1 MIEKK
6 LNKILKKVEK
16 PSRYIGEELNMVEK
30 NLEEINIRFAL
41 AFPDIYEVGMS
52 HLGSHILYGI
62 LNSKKDI
69 YCERV
74 YSPWVDMEKLMK
86 QEDIESHTLETKTQ
100 IKEFDFIGFTLQYE
114 MSYTNILNILEMGNI
129 PLLSKERKE
138 GYPIIIAG
146 GPCAYN
152 PEPISEFIDIFVMGE
167 GEEVTFEIIDTYR
180 DSNSKEEFLQKVAN
194 IEGIY
199 VPKYYDVEYKEDGT
213 IREFFPLNE
222 EVPKKIKKRIVE
234 DLDSLY
240 FPENI
245 VVPYI
250 ETVHDR
256 AMVEIFRGCTRGCR
270 FCQAGMVYRP
280 IRERSKDT
288 IKDIAYKILKNTG
301 YEEVS
306 FSSLSTSDY
315 SEIESLVT
323 ETMKEISKDKISISL
338 PSLRLDNFPIEVL
351 EEIQKVRKSGITFAP
366 EAGSQRLRDVIN
378 KGIEEKDLLETTEKM
393 FDRGWST
400 VKLYFMIGLPTETDE
415 DVMGIKDLGYKVKNL
430 FFQGE
435 KGKRKGNLKVTLST
449 SCFVPKPFTPFQWEP
464 QESVEEFDRK
474 IGLLKKS
481 IKDKKVTYNSH
492 DSKLSFLESVIARGD
507 RRLNKVILKA
517 FKLGCKFDGWSD
529 HFDYNKW
536 MKAFEEEGV
545 DPYFYS
551 TRVREYDEIL
561 PWDFIDVGVSKG
573 FLITESEKS
582 KEEKLTVDCREKCS
596 NCGIMSNF
604 PGGCK

>member
-16 PSRYIGEELNMVEK
+16 PSRYIGEELNMIEK
-30 NLEEINIRFAL
+30 NIEDINIRFAL

-62 LNSKKDI
+62 LNNKEDI

-74 YSPWVDMEKLMK
+74 YSPWVDMEKLMRV
-86 QEDIESHTLETKTQ
+86 EGIEAHTLETKTPL
-100 IKEFDFIGFTLQYE
+100 KEFDFIGFTLQYE
-114 MSYTNILNILEMGNI
+114 MSYTNILNMLDLGNI
-129 PLLSKERKE
+129 PIESKDRGEND
-138 GYPIIIAG
+138 PIIIAG

-152 PEPISEFIDIFVMGE
+152 PEPITDFIDIFVMGE
-167 GEEVTFEIIDTYR
+167 GEEVTFELLELYKST
-180 DSNSKEEFLQKVAN
+180 NSREEFIKKATS

-199 VPKYYDVEYKEDGT
+199 VPKYYDVKYKEDDT
-213 IREFFPLNE
+213 IEEFFPLSE
-222 EVPKKIKKRIVE
+222 EFPKQVKKRIIE
-234 DLDSLY
+234 DLDNLY
-240 FPENI
+240 FPEKI
-245 VVPYI
+245 VVPFI

-280 IRERSKDT
+280 IRERSKEK
-288 IKDIAYKILKNTG
+288 IKDITYKILKNTG

-306 FSSLSTSDY
+306 FSSLSTSDH
-315 SEIESLVT
+315 SEIESLIV
-323 ETMKEISKDKISISL
+323 ETMDEIAKDKTSISL

-351 EEIQKVRKSGITFAP
+351 EELQKVRKSGITFAP

-415 DVMGIKDLGYKVKNL
+415 DVMGIRDLGYKVKDL
-430 FFQGE
+430 FFQGDKE
-435 KGKRKGNLKVTLST
+435 KRKGNLKVTLST

-464 QESVEEFDRK
+464 QETIEEFDRK
-474 IGLLKKS
+474 IGMLKKS
-481 IKDKKVTYNSH
+481 IKDKKITYNSH
-492 DSKLSFLESVIARGD
+492 DSRLSFLESVIARGD
-507 RRLNKVILKA
+507 RRLNKVILRA
-517 FKLGCKFDGWSD
+517 FKLGCRFDGWSD
-529 HFDYNKW
+529 YFNYNKW
-536 MKAFEEEGV
+536 MQAFKEEDV
-545 DPYFYS
+545 DPYFY
-551 TRVREYDEIL
+551 TNRKREYDEVL
-561 PWDFIDVGVSKG
+561 PWDFIDVGVTKK
-573 FLITESEKS
+573 FLIDENEKS

-596 NCGIMSNF
+596 NCGIMSTF
-604 PGGCK
+604 SGGCK